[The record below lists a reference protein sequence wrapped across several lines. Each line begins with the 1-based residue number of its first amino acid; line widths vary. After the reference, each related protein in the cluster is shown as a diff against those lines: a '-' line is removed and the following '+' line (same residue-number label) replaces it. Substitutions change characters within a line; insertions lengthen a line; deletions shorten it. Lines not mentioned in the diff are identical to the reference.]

1 MDPVHA
7 GHSSQLSKLFP
18 FLLLSAS
25 QLHQGVRS
33 ALRCR
38 ALREGVCVICVCL
51 TFANIPFDL
60 AAFLFF

>member
-38 ALREGVCVICVCL
+38 AVRGVHVICVCL